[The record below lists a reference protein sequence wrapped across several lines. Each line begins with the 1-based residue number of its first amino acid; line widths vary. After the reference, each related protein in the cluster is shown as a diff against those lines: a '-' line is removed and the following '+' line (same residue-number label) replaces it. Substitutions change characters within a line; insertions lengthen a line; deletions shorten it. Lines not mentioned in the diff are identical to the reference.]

1 MTTMFVEEVTGD
13 AGDSVDSRYGDSLED
28 AALADV
34 IGASLV
40 RTVCIAWCG
49 GFVLGW
55 LPGLLL
61 LEVLEFNTSLFCL
74 DSAEQQF
81 AWWASPAAQ
90 VLQLGALL
98 ALVVWRWSI
107 DGMNLAQ
114 AQARLMVV
122 DAAAD
127 EDAREEVVKEV
138 MVAVGWS
145 YFVQGGLACWVFI
158 SELTARRVGALS
170 LGIVAWLVLDS
181 LDLAPFSAEVWLAR
195 LLPAP
200 APAAVA
206 APPASS
212 GRSSEGKPKNKPKAS
227 GRTSLAVVGASDVS

>member
-1 MTTMFVEEVTGD
+1 MFVEEVTD
-13 AGDSVDSRYGDSLED
+13 AGHSVDSRYGDSLED
-28 AALADV
+28 AGLADV

-40 RTVCIAWCG
+40 RTVCIAAVG

-61 LEVLEFNTSLFCL
+61 LEVLEFNTSFFP
-74 DSAEQQF
+74 SAEQQF
-81 AWWASPAAQ
+81 AWWASAAAQ
-90 VLQLGALL
+90 VLQLVALA
-98 ALVVWRWSI
+98 ALVAWR
-107 DGMNLAQ
+107 LAVDEMPLPA

-127 EDAREEVVKEV
+127 DEAREEVVKEV

-158 SELTARRVGALS
+158 SELTGWRVFCVLAAAL
-170 LGIVAWLVLDS
+170 GWLVLDS

-200 APAAVA
+200 AAAAPAAL
-206 APPASS
+206 PISGGGGGNPAKAK
-212 GRSSEGKPKNKPKAS
+212 GKPKAS
-227 GRTSLAVVGASDVS
+227 